1 MSKQLKFRFKK
12 TLKKAD
18 FVHADL
24 EYHKELMPEAQKLF
38 SETVENLVSC
48 LSEEDQERLKK
59 IGRHKQEIF
68 EQQALQQVLE
78 RINKQKENILEK
90 EVSLSGNEARALVP
104 TVAEVTEEPQEQP
117 EKRKLME
124 LKKLF
129 HRIAEQTHPDK
140 VGTRGFSNKE
150 VLRLEKVFKKALTAY
165 NENNWYILY
174 SIALNLELEI
184 GGIDQEHIDWVEE
197 DIRKTLSAIA
207 QVGRLVAWVW
217 YVGDEQSKARALKDY
232 FQQMYG
238 FVYPGL

>member
-24 EYHKELMPEAQKLF
+24 EYHKELISEAKKLF
-38 SETVENLVSC
+38 SETIEDLFSQ
-48 LSEEDQERLKK
+48 LSEEDRERLKK
-59 IGRHKQEIF
+59 ISKQKQEIF
-68 EQQALQQVLE
+68 EQQILKS
-78 RINKQKENILEK
+78 INKQKEDIPEK
-90 EVSLSGNEARALVP
+90 EISLPENDAGPLVP
-104 TVAEVTEEPQEQP
+104 TDIEVVDEPEEQS
-117 EKRKLME
+117 EKRKLAE

-140 VGTRGFSNKE
+140 VGARGFSDKE
-150 VLRLEKVFKKALTAY
+150 VRRLEKVFKKALTAY

-174 SIALNLELEI
+174 SIALDLGLEI
-184 GGIDQEHIDWVEE
+184 GAISQEHIDWVEE
-197 DIRKTLSAIA
+197 DIRKTLSAIT
-207 QVGRLVAWVW
+207 QVSCLISWIW
-217 YVGDEQSKARALKDY
+217 YVGDEQSRNVALKDY